1 MMTPTEKRLKDYMGY
16 QVWKC
21 TDEDGEIYYMLCDK
35 EGNDAINVYTTLEAL
50 KKDVREVWA

>member
-21 TDEDGEIYYMLCDK
+21 RDEYGEIYYMLCDQ